1 MSAGTPQPTLELHP
15 TGDVEINGL
24 AYDAASTTLFAAA
37 VRSTASRYTG
47 RIESCHNRI
56 IAWLHLWEHVLG
68 DKLVFNLAG
77 R

>member
-1 MSAGTPQPTLELHP
+1 MSAGTPQPSLELHLAV
-15 TGDVEINGL
+15 DVEINGL
-24 AYDAASTTLFAAA
+24 AYDSATTTLFAAA

-56 IAWLHLWEHVLG
+56 IAWLNLWEHVLG